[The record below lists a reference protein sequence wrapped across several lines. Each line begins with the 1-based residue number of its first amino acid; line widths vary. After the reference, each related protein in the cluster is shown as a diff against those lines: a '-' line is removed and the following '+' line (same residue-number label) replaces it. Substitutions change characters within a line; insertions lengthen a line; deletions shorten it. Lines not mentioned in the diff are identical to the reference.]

1 VARLLVARLLVV
13 RLLVVVVVVVEE
25 EWEPQLSVLAPD
37 ESVRVV
43 AAPERDSRVAGWAV
57 LLARAE
63 RQQVRV
69 RVRVRV
75 R

>member
-1 VARLLVARLLVV
+1 VARLLAVRLLAV
-13 RLLVVVVVVVEE
+13 RLLVVVVVE

-63 RQQVRV
+63 RLQVRV
-69 RVRVRV
+69 RVRVQV